1 MDKLVEYYQTP
12 HFKLHF
18 KPEYYIHHQA
28 YNGIWRKDKWENIV
42 KYPCGIKRIQ
52 YNTQKIRKYIIVDID
67 NDTLFNYEN
76 LNIPKPNFI
85 VKNKNDVGGHLF
97 WVLDYAVS
105 HQYYLS
111 IWNLIQKE
119 FTDILNGDKKNI
131 GFIGKNLHDTLNFEY
146 IEVNPYSYN
155 INDLY
160 KYIINNKSNNL
171 EQLSSTERTSKAC
184 KKKYKKCDKTN
195 KYNNVK
201 VFSSNNMKKNVNNN
215 FEKINPNSL
224 TRNCDLFDISRKYI
238 YKQIKYGLNKDK
250 FTKVLQDK
258 VLKVNS
264 IFEKPLDVNELTK
277 IQKSITKYCFKK
289 WDNIK
294 NYKIKN
300 IYLKFDDNVP
310 LKDRQ
315 IAGAKYTN
323 EIRVQKTI
331 FKIKEAIKIMNEDNL
346 NINVSSIAKRINMT
360 NVTVRKYKY
369 LILEN
374 HEKIKLYFHNKKEL
388 ENITI
393 YGKKVLLN
401 IIKFGKV
408 INKVHVEKVDS
419 TVSYHYI
426 YNPTKTLLN
435 KLNLMIKRVT

>member
-160 KYIINNKSNNL
+160 KYIINNKSNSHL
-171 EQLSSTERTSKAC
+171 AL
-184 KKKYKKCDKTN
+184 
-195 KYNNVK
+195 
-201 VFSSNNMKKNVNNN
+201 
-215 FEKINPNSL
+215 L
-224 TRNCDLFDISRKYI
+224 
-238 YKQIKYGLNKDK
+238 
-250 FTKVLQDK
+250 
-258 VLKVNS
+258 
-264 IFEKPLDVNELTK
+264 
-277 IQKSITKYCFKK
+277 
-289 WDNIK
+289 
-294 NYKIKN
+294 
-300 IYLKFDDNVP
+300 YL
-310 LKDRQ
+310 
-315 IAGAKYTN
+315 
-323 EIRVQKTI
+323 
-331 FKIKEAIKIMNEDNL
+331 
-346 NINVSSIAKRINMT
+346 
-360 NVTVRKYKY
+360 
-369 LILEN
+369 
-374 HEKIKLYFHNKKEL
+374 
-388 ENITI
+388 
-393 YGKKVLLN
+393 
-401 IIKFGKV
+401 
-408 INKVHVEKVDS
+408 
-419 TVSYHYI
+419 
-426 YNPTKTLLN
+426 
-435 KLNLMIKRVT
+435 